1 LVDSVKSMMM
11 HGLANPEFKKLV
23 LLYVTYPW
31 RTLGTSWC
39 ILLKK
44 KILLPS
50 TTGLHRR
57 RFLYPCWPV
66 WANILLALKE
76 VSVLTETTLNWI
88 Q

>member
-1 LVDSVKSMMM
+1 MMT

-44 KILLPS
+44 KSYYQAQRDYTVEGSYILVDL
-50 TTGLHRR
+50 
-57 RFLYPCWPV
+57 C
-66 WANILLALKE
+66 E
-76 VSVLTETTLNWI
+76 LTFYWR
-88 Q
+88 